1 VYAFVRVYTDADG
14 ERHIEL
20 MEPDEFPLTKEE
32 ADEKL
37 ERLRE
42 LGFVQRDAASLTACA
57 E

>member
-1 VYAFVRVYTDADG
+1 MYAFVRVYTDADG